1 MAAPLPLLS
10 PEIIMET
17 TTQPTLVNVNDQL
30 VEFSNL
36 LNALRYLYEEIESA
50 KPDASVIDAAVQN
63 YIKSDAF
70 SKRMVNY
77 LKRYQIPSMTEAV
90 STEIK
95 HSLDSQLE
103 NYILAKLDERID
115 AKIRSVLANR

>member
-36 LNALRYLYEEIESA
+36 LNALRYLYEEIEST

-95 HSLDSQLE
+95 NSLDSQLE

-115 AKIRSVLANR
+115 ARIRSVLANR

>member
-1 MAAPLPLLS
+1 MAAPLLPLS

-30 VEFSNL
+30 VEFANL
-36 LNALRYLYEEIESA
+36 LTGLRYLYEEIQSA
-50 KPDASVIDAAVQN
+50 KPDSSAIDKAIQN
-63 YIKSDAF
+63 YIKSDTF
-70 SKRMVNY
+70 SKRIVNY

-115 AKIRSVLANR
+115 ARIRSVLANR

>member
-17 TTQPTLVNVNDQL
+17 TTQPTMVNVNDQL

-36 LNALRYLYEEIESA
+36 LNALRYLYEEIEST

-95 HSLDSQLE
+95 NSLDSQLE

-115 AKIRSVLANR
+115 ARIRSVLANR

>member
-17 TTQPTLVNVNDQL
+17 TTQPTMVNVNDQL

-36 LNALRYLYEEIESA
+36 LNALRYLYEEIEST

>member
-17 TTQPTLVNVNDQL
+17 TTQPTMVNVNDQL

-95 HSLDSQLE
+95 NSLDSQLE

-115 AKIRSVLANR
+115 ARIRSVLANR

>member
-1 MAAPLPLLS
+1 MAAPLLPLS

-30 VEFSNL
+30 VEFANL
-36 LNALRYLYEEIESA
+36 LTGLRYLYEEIQSA
-50 KPDASVIDAAVQN
+50 KPDSSAIDTAIQN
-63 YIKSDAF
+63 YIKSDTF
-70 SKRMVNY
+70 SKRIVNY

-115 AKIRSVLANR
+115 ARIRSVLANR

>member
-95 HSLDSQLE
+95 NSLDSQLE

-115 AKIRSVLANR
+115 ARIRSVLANR